1 MICDSQRHEEG
12 IMKQTGFFDLS
23 DHLEQFS
30 SAGYALEEL
39 QGIIDFEAFRPN
51 LEDALDYSDGTK
63 GGRPP
68 YDPAAMFK
76 AWILAA
82 QINVSGVRMEY
93 LIRDHLSWPRFLGFD
108 LGKPAPDENTD
119 PQFSRKTDPGG
130 RDQDAFRWV

>member
-1 MICDSQRHEEG
+1 MSIGLVPSG
-12 IMKQTGFFDLS
+12 LGL
-23 DHLEQFS
+23 
-30 SAGYALEEL
+30 ALEKL
-39 QGIIDFEAFRPN
+39 QEIIDLDAFCPI

-68 YDPAAMFK
+68 YDPVAMFK
-76 AWILAA
+76 AVILAA
-82 QINVSGVRMEY
+82 QINVSGERMEY